1 MQGLNEAL
9 ADTLEQADLTPKAE
23 PATKDHLGTPATPR
37 FRPADA
43 ANSDDQLAAL
53 LRAGDHILR
62 ARREKLEQMEQTYH
76 QLMLDIPR
84 LRAEIALLCSRMGY
98 GP

>member
-9 ADTLEQADLTPKAE
+9 AENLEQADLTAKAE
-23 PATKDHLGTPATPR
+23 PWV
-37 FRPADA
+37 RPGQP
-43 ANSDDQLAAL
+43 ANSDRQDEDQIAAL

-62 ARREKLEQMEQTYH
+62 TRREKLEQMEQTYH